1 MNEFCEKQAVKPL
14 AVYVYG
20 QYAEN
25 RHTLMIYAEGELF
38 AKTDISV
45 AKNQA
50 RIKSLR

>member
-20 QYAEN
+20 QYAETV
-25 RHTLMIYAEGELF
+25 TLMIYAEGELF

>member
-25 RHTLMIYAEGELF
+25 RHA
-38 AKTDISV
+38 DDS
-45 AKNQA
+45 
-50 RIKSLR
+50 S